1 MWQGLFDNTDSH
13 RENTHTVKSGI
24 LTGTEL

>member
-1 MWQGLFDNTDSH
+1 MWRGLFDNTDS
-13 RENTHTVKSGI
+13 RKANTHTVKGGI